1 MKRLILVACLLTAL
15 ASASIAQR
23 GDLSGLKF
31 CIDPGHG
38 GHSAAD
44 DRYVVPDPG
53 TNFYESESNFQKALH
68 LKALLEARGATVLLT
83 RYTNDYPI
91 DPGTGRDNEPSLATR
106 VAYANSNNVDWF
118 HSIHS
123 NATGGKNT
131 GTNYT
136 LMLVREKVVPGGDPV
151 YGPGTGQ
158 PETQAA
164 WDMAAIIGGMIK
176 SKNRTSSWTRYL
188 DYTFYGTYTL
198 GVLRGLGMPGELS
211 EGSFHDYMPETRRLM
226 NNEYRKME
234 AYAIRDAF
242 MQYYGVPAD
251 TRCIVA
257 GIQYDLASNL
267 PMNNT
272 TVRIMPE
279 NKVYHGDNYNNGY
292 FFFDSLQAGSHTVRF
307 EITGFDVDSVQI
319 TVAAG
324 QTVFVDRTLESTL
337 PPRLLSST
345 PVQNEPGF
353 MPNGTI
359 TLNFSKRVQRAIA
372 EPNIYLLDLAGTRVP
387 GTYTWS
393 NYDAIVKFKPTN
405 LLAMDVMYRMVV
417 GSQVKDLHDVMFD
430 GNGDG
435 VSGDSLIITFKTRIA
450 DVTPPLITAY
460 YPQTDIDHPSAG
472 SVINVT
478 FSEPLNPASV
488 TISNLVA
495 GNPGLTA
502 RTVEHHRYGTK
513 SGVNIYVTDGI
524 LAGGSYVAR
533 VSGVT
538 DTAGNVF
545 LSSFLWQFVTVLE
558 PSQTTVIESFDSAKA
573 KWDSPSPSA
582 NSVGLDSVLVASST
596 KKIPIL
602 ATSTNAGEFRYFW
615 NTSAT
620 NWLFDQE
627 LPSTAARSVTWRKK
641 GSRLQAYVLGDGSGN
656 LFRFVVDDSVDAFP
670 AGRTV
675 NREVSAWK
683 TIDWVGWRMLEWD
696 MAKDTLGTWTGNG
709 ILEGTIRLH
718 GFQLKYGQGS
728 ALRAGQITIDQ
739 IQVSTEIPTSVE
751 DRLSGIPDRF
761 DLEQNYPNPFN
772 PSTAISYQLA
782 ANSRVSLKVFDLL
795 GREVA
800 VLVNED
806 QLAGTYRAMW
816 DAARL
821 PSGVY
826 FYRLTAG
833 EYVQTRKML
842 LTR

>member
-1 MKRLILVACLLTAL
+1 
-15 ASASIAQR
+15 
-23 GDLSGLKF
+23 
-31 CIDPGHG
+31 
-38 GHSAAD
+38 
-44 DRYVVPDPG
+44 
-53 TNFYESESNFQKALH
+53 
-68 LKALLEARGATVLLT
+68 
-83 RYTNDYPI
+83 
-91 DPGTGRDNEPSLATR
+91 
-106 VAYANSNNVDWF
+106 
-118 HSIHS
+118 
-123 NATGGKNT
+123 
-131 GTNYT
+131 
-136 LMLVREKVVPGGDPV
+136 
-151 YGPGTGQ
+151 
-158 PETQAA
+158 
-164 WDMAAIIGGMIK
+164 
-176 SKNRTSSWTRYL
+176 
-188 DYTFYGTYTL
+188 
-198 GVLRGLGMPGELS
+198 
-211 EGSFHDYMPETRRLM
+211 
-226 NNEYRKME
+226 
-234 AYAIRDAF
+234 
-242 MQYYGVPAD
+242 
-251 TRCIVA
+251 
-257 GIQYDLASNL
+257 
-267 PMNNT
+267 
-272 TVRIMPE
+272 
-279 NKVYHGDNYNNGY
+279 
-292 FFFDSLQAGSHTVRF
+292 
-307 EITGFDVDSVQI
+307 
-319 TVAAG
+319 
-324 QTVFVDRTLESTL
+324 
-337 PPRLLSST
+337 
-345 PVQNEPGF
+345 
-353 MPNGTI
+353 
-359 TLNFSKRVQRAIA
+359 
-372 EPNIYLLDLAGTRVP
+372 
-387 GTYTWS
+387 
-393 NYDAIVKFKPTN
+393 
-405 LLAMDVMYRMVV
+405 
-417 GSQVKDLHDVMFD
+417 
-430 GNGDG
+430 
-435 VSGDSLIITFKTRIA
+435 
-450 DVTPPLITAY
+450 
-460 YPQTDIDHPSAG
+460 
-472 SVINVT
+472 
-478 FSEPLNPASV
+478 
-488 TISNLVA
+488 
-495 GNPGLTA
+495 
-502 RTVEHHRYGTK
+502 
-513 SGVNIYVTDGI
+513 
-524 LAGGSYVAR
+524 
-533 VSGVT
+533 
-538 DTAGNVF
+538 
-545 LSSFLWQFVTVLE
+545 
-558 PSQTTVIESFDSAKA
+558 
-573 KWDSPSPSA
+573 
-582 NSVGLDSVLVASST
+582 VASST